1 MAAGEKCRPPREL
14 AYQPK
19 SSLSLLNDAGSISFG
34 ACTVTLTRS
43 RIMLTSV
50 PSSHSCDNRLLALLS
65 AQDYQALAPY
75 LEEVTL
81 DIKETIAERGQPVRH
96 VYFPCTAVLSVLALM
111 LDGQAVEVGTIGN
124 EGFYGIDVLVESDL
138 GTETS
143 ICQIKGKALRMSTVD
158 FKKAIDGDT
167 PLRRVTLRYLQAY
180 LSLVSQS
187 VACNRLHT
195 VEARFARWVL
205 MTHDRVLGDT
215 FFLTQE
221 FLASMLGVHRP
232 TISLV
237 AGAFQ
242 QAGMLSYN
250 RGYMSILQR
259 QALEDVCCE
268 CYDIVNKQFERTIGT
283 VNKRRA

>member
-1 MAAGEKCRPPREL
+1 
-14 AYQPK
+14 
-19 SSLSLLNDAGSISFG
+19 
-34 ACTVTLTRS
+34 
-43 RIMLTSV
+43 MLTSV

-65 AQDYQALAPY
+65 AQDYHAIAPY

-81 DIKETIAERGQPVRH
+81 DIKATIAERGQPVRH
-96 VYFPCTAVLSVLALM
+96 IYFPCTAVLSVLALM

-138 GTETS
+138 ATETS

-158 FKKAIDGDT
+158 FKKAITGDT

-205 MTHDRVLGDT
+205 MTHDRVLGDD
-215 FFLTQE
+215 FYLTQE
-221 FLASMLGVHRP
+221 FLADMLGVHRP
-232 TISLV
+232 TVSLV

-242 QAGMLSYN
+242 QAGMIHYN
-250 RGYMSILQR
+250 RGHMTIVKR
-259 QALEDVCCE
+259 EALEDLCCE
-268 CYDIVNKQFERTIGT
+268 CYDIVNKQFERILGT
-283 VNKRRA
+283 LHKRQG